1 MHGLNIFLVL
11 SFNIFIADSKTN
23 FYITYN
29 IKRYRWSWIWY
40 SWLIKIFTKWMK
52 NSIIHSVPVKQIETF
67 LVSVSRKHRINLDD
81 LLIVTRI
88 VSFCFTDTMH
98 KMENTLSFKKDMN
111 LQLTK
116 IEFLSYFHLGLS
128 NNINFSASWCF
139 FCLLLHLGTTILEPD
154 FDLNWRRKKREKGKI
169 SIHFGFY
176 YCWWWNIKNNEEG
189 FL

>member
-1 MHGLNIFLVL
+1 
-11 SFNIFIADSKTN
+11 
-23 FYITYN
+23 
-29 IKRYRWSWIWY
+29 
-40 SWLIKIFTKWMK
+40 MK

-116 IEFLSYFHLGLS
+116 
-128 NNINFSASWCF
+128 
-139 FCLLLHLGTTILEPD
+139 
-154 FDLNWRRKKREKGKI
+154 
-169 SIHFGFY
+169 
-176 YCWWWNIKNNEEG
+176 
-189 FL
+189 